1 MTINTDSENRIESGT
16 GAVSERAPIQAK
28 RIQWAVSVNDF
39 SKRDL
44 VAEISH
50 QKVEEIGDCE
60 VIEHTQLTSEGA
72 FNKTNN

>member
-1 MTINTDSENRIESGT
+1 M
-16 GAVSERAPIQAK
+16 
-28 RIQWAVSVNDF
+28 NDF

-72 FNKTNN
+72 LLIKLTIKLLLSLVQRLAIINGH